1 MEELQTWGK
10 NLVELQIQKAKFRKE
25 LIEKR
30 EKLSKEEFE
39 KENVKKVE
47 NLKILFEKYLENFK
61 GEEIKNCAYH
71 PFKK

>member
-1 MEELQTWGK
+1 MLQTWGK
-10 NLVELQIQKAKFRKE
+10 NLVELQIQKAKLRKE

-47 NLKILFEKYLENFK
+47 NLKILF
-61 GEEIKNCAYH
+61 
-71 PFKK
+71 